1 MHFSVP
7 DPMIFGPLKIHRRL
21 KRSQR
26 KCPYRRHPRAAEQG
40 EALVAVHGSRE
51 HGAAPEAGVLEPEQV
66 ALGAYANLM
75 LRKLPGS
82 RLEAFQSALVKP
94 APALLLCPHTQ
105 TQNLILCL
113 LPDSPSHRKFLG
125 LLILPKGYLL
135 ALHRRV
141 PYL

>member
-1 MHFSVP
+1 MHFGVP
-7 DPMIFGPLKIHRRL
+7 DPMIFGPLKINTRL

-40 EALVAVHGSRE
+40 EGLVAVHSSCE
-51 HGAAPEAGVLEPEQV
+51 HGAAPQAGVLEPEQV

-94 APALLLCPHTQ
+94 ARVLLLCPLT
-105 TQNLILCL
+105 LK
-113 LPDSPSHRKFLG
+113 PR
-125 LLILPKGYLL
+125 
-135 ALHRRV
+135 ALFCAFF
-141 PYL
+141 